1 MVKRKGKKKKNNSR
15 GVQETR
21 FLKEKYQQQID
32 FVKTIKRKKPMPAS
46 VRVCRLSLMSYKVIS
61 FMDI

>member
-1 MVKRKGKKKKNNSR
+1 MVKRKKKKKKHSR

-32 FVKTIKRKKPMPAS
+32 FVKTVKRKKPMRAS

>member
-1 MVKRKGKKKKNNSR
+1 MLRKKEKKKKNSR

-32 FVKTIKRKKPMPAS
+32 FVKTVKRKKPMHAS
-46 VRVCRLSLMSYKVIS
+46 VRVYRLSFLSHKVIP